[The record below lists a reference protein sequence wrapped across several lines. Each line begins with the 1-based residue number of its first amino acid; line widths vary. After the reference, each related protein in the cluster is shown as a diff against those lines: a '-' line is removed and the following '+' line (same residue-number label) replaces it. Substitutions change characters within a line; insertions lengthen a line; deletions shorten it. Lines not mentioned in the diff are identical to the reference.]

1 MRTNPTA
8 ARLAVLRAMAREY
21 QGNITAA
28 IVTRL
33 YVARFGEGPWRD
45 KARQDLA
52 QLTADGL
59 LIRDDSDPDR
69 RVFRFNHAHGG
80 QL

>member
-1 MRTNPTA
+1 MRNPTQ
-8 ARLAVLRAMAREY
+8 ARLAVLRPMVREY
-21 QGNITAA
+21 QGDITAA

-33 YVARFGEGPWRD
+33 YVNRFGPGPWRD

-59 LIRDDSDPDR
+59 LILDDTNPDR
-69 RVFRFNHAHGG
+69 RVFRYNHAHGG